1 MIYHKLLTQLSF
13 RFSKNS
19 TLDVED
25 TQYELFA
32 LTVHIG
38 SLDSGHYVAYTK
50 RNGKWY
56 LFNDEDYE
64 IVKESDALN
73 QEAYLLFYRKVTL

>member
-1 MIYHKLLTQLSF
+1 MLQISRCRSKGLNKILQVF
-13 RFSKNS
+13 RFCRNN
-19 TLDVED
+19 TLDADD

-38 SLDSGHYVAYTK
+38 SLDKGHYVAYTK
-50 RNGKWY
+50 RNRKWY

-64 IVKESDALN
+64 PVKELDALN
-73 QEAYLLFYRKVTL
+73 

>member
-1 MIYHKLLTQLSF
+1 MQKYDITLNFIKSFIIRYCKNNKLDIDDS
-13 RFSKNS
+13 
-19 TLDVED
+19 
-25 TQYELFA
+25 QYELFA

-38 SLDSGHYVAYTK
+38 TLNNGHYVSCTK

-64 IVKESDALN
+64 QIKESDALN
-73 QEAYLLFYRKVTL
+73 

>member
-1 MIYHKLLTQLSF
+1 MKKMLILLY
-13 RFSKNS
+13 RFCKNS
-19 TLDVED
+19 VLDVDD

-38 SLDSGHYVAYTK
+38 SLDMGHYIAYTK

-64 IVKESDALN
+64 IVREADALN
-73 QEAYLLFYRKVTL
+73 